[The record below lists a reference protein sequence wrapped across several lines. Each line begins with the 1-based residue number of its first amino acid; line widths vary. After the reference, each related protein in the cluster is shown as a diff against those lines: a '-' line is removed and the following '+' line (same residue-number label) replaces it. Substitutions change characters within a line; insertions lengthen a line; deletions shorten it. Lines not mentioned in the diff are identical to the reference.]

1 MKIFDKLFHH
11 GKKKKRKHNLKKTSL
26 RKKNFV
32 PEDNFLLAEN
42 QPRKYKPRKYKVSK
56 VFVQINAIKIS
67 YF

>member
-11 GKKKKRKHNLKKTSL
+11 EKKKKKHNLKKTSL

-32 PEDNFLLAEN
+32 SEDNFLLAGN
-42 QPRKYKPRKYKVSK
+42 QPRKYKLRRYKVSK
-56 VFVQINAIKIS
+56 IFVQINAIKIS